1 MLLLTSTAIAGG
13 HGDVTSG
20 IRFRLLGALRS
31 SPVRSRFGQY
41 RHTDVVDQLR
51 RESLRFRRPCPA
63 YRLPVGGG
71 HRKSTVSCPAPSTT
85 PLSRRLG
92 LDRDRCSVSAVQ
104 RGGEHFV
111 VVRGFRVR
119 LRYSF
124 GLDRRCSSPGGWGF
138 IKSSSISGF
147 EVQSPRRPPSLPCR
161 LSSSSPRWT
170 TVFSR
175 RMSAGPK

>member
-92 LDRDRCSVSAVQ
+92 LDRDRVLCSAVR

-138 IKSSSISGF
+138 IKSSSVSGF
-147 EVQSPRRPPSLPCR
+147 EEQSPRRPLTLPCR
-161 LSSSSPRWT
+161 PSSFSPRWT
-170 TVFSR
+170 PVSSR
-175 RMSAGPK
+175 TTSTGLR

>member
-1 MLLLTSTAIAGG
+1 VLLLTSTAIAGG

-92 LDRDRCSVSAVQ
+92 LDRDRCSASAVR

-111 VVRGFRVR
+111 AVRGFRVR
-119 LRYSF
+119 LRYSSAWIDAARAPEGGVASNRAVSP
-124 GLDRRCSSPGGWGF
+124 GLRCSRHGAPQAFRADS
-138 IKSSSISGF
+138 
-147 EVQSPRRPPSLPCR
+147 VRPLQDGRPL
-161 LSSSSPRWT
+161 
-170 TVFSR
+170 
-175 RMSAGPK
+175 SAGG